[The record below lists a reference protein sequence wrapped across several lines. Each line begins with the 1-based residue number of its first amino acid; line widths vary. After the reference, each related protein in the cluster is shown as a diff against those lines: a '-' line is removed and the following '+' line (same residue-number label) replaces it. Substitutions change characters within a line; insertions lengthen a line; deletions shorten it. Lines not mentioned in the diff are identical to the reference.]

1 MVIYDSLT
9 DADQAKIDAIVH
21 SSVEHISNDGV
32 VDIDLL
38 MALLERL
45 NEEKQ
50 KARDALKEI
59 EKKRAEETKKQ
70 RAILG
75 EKYVH
80 TLHEGDMIT
89 FNYGPA
95 KFMKQ
100 ATLPIDKI
108 GAATVQVTYTADM
121 LDEKSQTAK
130 RNVLFDK
137 IVVPTD
143 FAQ

>member
-59 EKKRAEETKKQ
+59 EKKRAEESKKQ

-75 EKYVH
+75 EKYVR

-89 FNYGPA
+89 FNYGPV

-108 GAATVQVTYTADM
+108 GAATVQVTYTPDM

>member
-59 EKKRAEETKKQ
+59 EKKRAEEAKKQ

>member
-75 EKYVH
+75 EKYVR

-137 IVVPTD
+137 IVVPAD
-143 FAQ
+143 FVQ

>member
-9 DADQAKIDAIVH
+9 EADQAKIDAIVH
-21 SSVEHISNDGV
+21 SSIKHISNDEV

-50 KARDALKEI
+50 KTRDVLKEI
-59 EKKRAEETKKQ
+59 EKKRAEEAKKQ

-75 EKYVH
+75 EKYIR

-108 GAATVQVTYTADM
+108 GAATVQVTYTPDM

-143 FAQ
+143 FVQ

>member
-50 KARDALKEI
+50 KARDTLKEI
-59 EKKRAEETKKQ
+59 EKKRAEESKKQ

-75 EKYVH
+75 EKYVR

-108 GAATVQVTYTADM
+108 GAATVQVTYTPDM

-137 IVVPTD
+137 IIVPAD
-143 FAQ
+143 FVQ

>member
-21 SSVEHISNDGV
+21 SSVEHISNDGI

-59 EKKRAEETKKQ
+59 EKKRAEEAKKQ

-75 EKYVH
+75 EKYVR

-108 GAATVQVTYTADM
+108 GVATVQVTYTADM

-137 IVVPTD
+137 IVVPAD
-143 FAQ
+143 FVQ

>member
-21 SSVEHISNDGV
+21 SSVKHISNDGV

-75 EKYVH
+75 EKYVR

-108 GAATVQVTYTADM
+108 GAATVQVTYTPDM

-137 IVVPTD
+137 IVVPVD
-143 FAQ
+143 FVQ

>member
-9 DADQAKIDAIVH
+9 DADQAKIDTIVH

-75 EKYVH
+75 EKYVR

-137 IVVPTD
+137 IVVPAD
-143 FAQ
+143 FVQ